1 MKAFLL
7 YPDTDLDLER
17 PLPWNAAALTQ
28 DLGLETLFQ
37 AMAAGDPLL
46 LEVARQVVLNGT
58 SDVATIH
65 YRQAIL
71 RDCVRYPE
79 AIRRIHAIAQS
90 AIERER
96 KEYFGILNRYP
107 GAILARGIKVV
118 DAFLE
123 LLIALWTLAETY
135 EDKVESAG
143 LRRFFAMLR
152 SELGPQF
159 VAEVRA
165 HLRRL
170 RFRDGVLVSAR
181 LGKGLKGL
189 DYVLRHTEEGR
200 WRWLRRLLDRAREQ
214 AYTVYLHPR
223 DETGARCLAELR
235 DRGLNLVADALSQ
248 AADHILDFFTM
259 LRGETAF
266 YIGCLNL
273 VEGLARRGR
282 PTCFPV
288 PSGPDERRLACTGL
302 YDVALAL
309 RLEGEVVG
317 NDVAA
322 DGKLLVIVTGANQGG
337 KSTFLRSVGLGQL
350 MMQAGMLV
358 PAESFAADVCDSVLT
373 HYKREE
379 DASMRSGKLDEELGR
394 MSGIVDHVT
403 PSALLLFNESF
414 AATNEREGSEIARQ
428 IVRALVEHGRK
439 VVFVTHF
446 YDLAR
451 SFHERRMASALFLRA
466 DRQPDGTRT
475 FKLVEAPPLP
485 TSFGEDLYARIF
497 AAGEA

>member
-7 YPDTDLDLER
+7 YPDSDLDLER
-17 PLPWNAAALTQ
+17 PLPWNAEALTQ
-28 DLGLETLFQ
+28 DLGLDRQLL
-37 AMAAGDPLL
+37 AMAAGDKYL
-46 LEVARQVVLNGT
+46 LEVARHGVLNGAA
-58 SDVATIH
+58 DVETIL

-71 RDCVRYPE
+71 KDCLRHPDAVRKIY
-79 AIRRIHAIAQS
+79 ALAGQ

-96 KEYFGILNRYP
+96 KEYFGILSKYP

-118 DAFLE
+118 GTFLE
-123 LLIALWTLAETY
+123 LLVELRRLAVTY
-135 EDKVESAG
+135 EPKVESAG
-143 LRRFFAMLR
+143 LKRFFAMLR
-152 SELGPQF
+152 SELGADF
-159 VAEVRA
+159 VAEVRV
-165 HLRRL
+165 HLEQL
-170 RFRDGVLVSAR
+170 RFRHGVLVSAR

-189 DYVLRHTEEGR
+189 DHVLRHAEEGR
-200 WRWLRRLLDRAREQ
+200 WAWLRRLLDRARER
-214 AYTVYLHPR
+214 ADTVYLHPR

-248 AADHILDFFTM
+248 SADHILDFFAM
-259 LRGETAF
+259 LRGETGF

-273 VEGLARRGR
+273 HAELTRRGQ
-282 PTCFPV
+282 PLCFPE
-288 PSGPDERRLACTGL
+288 PRPPGERRLACRGL
-302 YDVALAL
+302 YDASLAL
-309 RLEGEVVG
+309 SQERKVVG
-317 NDVAA
+317 SDVDA
-322 DGKLLVIVTGANQGG
+322 DNKLLVMITGANQGG
-337 KSTFLRSVGLGQL
+337 KSTFLRSVGLAQL
-350 MMQAGMLV
+350 MMQAGMFV
-358 PAESFAADVCDSVLT
+358 PAESFAANVCDSVLT

-379 DASMRSGKLDEELGR
+379 DASMQSGKLDEELGR
-394 MSGIVDHVT
+394 MSEIVDHMT
-403 PSALLLFNESF
+403 PDALILLNESF

-475 FKLVEAPPLP
+475 FKLIEGAPLP
-485 TSFGEDLYARIF
+485 TSFGADLYARIF